1 MRLKIQFI
9 DDWQNTMH
17 HEKFFLMQ
25 WPTIISVFVQKLM
38 QINNI
43 EKKIIRKDESML
55 FSKSETLLRPHN
67 FFLLFLYS
75 CCVVNKPYI
84 YLFPI
89 NISNYFSFY
98 FHMDKTILSVWFL
111 FIIFLVLLCISINTF
126 DSFTW
131 SEHSSFPNLIM

>member
-67 FFLLFLYS
+67 FFFAFSLFVL
-75 CCVVNKPYI
+75 CCNKPYI

-111 FIIFLVLLCISINTF
+111 FIIFLVLLCI